1 MAYLMGTDEAG
12 YGPNLGPLVISATVW
27 RVPDES
33 FDADL
38 YERLSD
44 VICRLPE
51 RGGEPR
57 VAMADSKQLYSSG
70 GGVAMLERGVLA
82 ALGVTDESP
91 RHWRD
96 VWRLLAPDSVAQL
109 DAQPWFAGY
118 DAPIPRDAAGDEID
132 GQRERLAAGLRDAG
146 VSLMRLRAAAIF
158 PQQFNE
164 LVDRHGNK
172 ATALSHVTLT
182 LLRDLLAPLGDEP
195 LLIHCDKHGGRNKYG
210 PLLQEIFPDFLVE
223 VRHEG
228 RASSVYRWGPPR
240 RRVEIRFVAK
250 GESFLPSAL
259 ASMVSKY
266 LRELAMRPF
275 NDFWCG
281 RVANLQPTA
290 GYPVD
295 AARFRSEIRTAQTEL
310 GIADHVLWRKR

>member
-1 MAYLMGTDEAG
+1 MTYLIGTDEAG

-27 RVPDES
+27 RVPDEWR
-33 FDADL
+33 DADL
-38 YERLSD
+38 YERLGH
-44 VICRLPE
+44 VVCRAPE
-51 RGGEPR
+51 RGGDAR
-57 VAMADSKQLYSSG
+57 VAIADSKQLYSSG
-70 GGVAMLERGVLA
+70 GGVGLLERGVLA
-82 ALGVTDESP
+82 ALGVADESP
-91 RHWRD
+91 RQWRE
-96 VWRLLAPDSVAQL
+96 VWQRLAPDCVEQL

-118 DAPIPRDAAGDEID
+118 DAAIPYAAAADEID
-132 GQRERLAAGLRDAG
+132 GLRARLAAGLRDAG
-146 VSLMRLRAAAIF
+146 VSLSRLRAVAIF

-172 ATALSHVTLT
+172 ATALSHVTLS
-182 LLRDLLAPLGDEP
+182 LVRDLAAPLADEP
-195 LLIHCDKHGGRNKYG
+195 LLINCDKHGGRNKYG
-210 PLLQEIFPDFLVE
+210 PLLQAHFPDWLVE

-228 RASSVYRWGPPR
+228 RASSVYRWGPPA

-259 ASMVSKY
+259 ASMISKY

-275 NDFWCG
+275 NDFWCC

-295 AARFRSEIRTAQTEL
+295 AARFKSEIRTTQTEL
-310 GIADHVLWRKR
+310 GIDDLVLWRNR